1 MAAKEGKMDAVFT
14 ESMKKTHTIVLPE
27 MLEYHFPIL
36 KAALIRGGYKA
47 DILSNSGSSVMHH
60 GKKYVNND
68 MCFPAVSIIGQMID
82 SLKKGICDPDK
93 TAFLLPQAGGAC
105 RAPNYYHLLK
115 RALKNA
121 GYPHVP
127 VISLNLSG
135 LNTQPGFKITPKM
148 IKAAIISV
156 MTGDLLMH
164 LHQYVKPRAADSNE
178 PDKLLKKWQ
187 LRLCNDISTGKIHSM
202 RNLRP
207 LYREIL
213 NSFAEIK
220 MKRIPASKIGIVG
233 ELYIKYC
240 SIGNFDIENFLYS
253 HNCEIKTIGFSIY
266 SLYII
271 QSVFYDT
278 KNGFLLKKG
287 ASILLKKLSTYLK
300 ELCDKVACS
309 KTFPMMPDYEEFSK
323 RAEKILAKNCITGDG
338 WLISAEASVL
348 IEHGFDKIICLNP
361 FGCLVSHINCKGIS
375 GALRRKYHCASI
387 TNIDCDP
394 DTSLGLYHSRVLM
407 AINA

>member
-1 MAAKEGKMDAVFT
+1 MDAIFT

-36 KAALIRGGYKA
+36 KSALIIGGYKTA
-47 DILSNSGSSVMHH
+47 VLENKGASVINY

-68 MCFPAVSIIGQMID
+68 MCFPAISIIGQMID
-82 SLKKGICDPDK
+82 SLEKGVCDADK

-115 RALKNA
+115 KALKNS

-135 LNTQPGFKITPKM
+135 LNTQPGFKITPRM

-164 LHQYVKPRAADSNE
+164 LHQYVKPRAANFNE
-178 PDKLLKKWQ
+178 LDELLKKWQ
-187 LRLCNDISTGKIHSM
+187 IQLCDDISSGRIRSM
-202 RNLRP
+202 RKLRP

-213 NSFAEIK
+213 SSFAKIK
-220 MKRIPASKIGIVG
+220 MNKAPVTKIGIVG

-240 SIGNFDIENFLYS
+240 SIGNLDAENFLYS
-253 HNCEIKTIGFSIY
+253 HNCELKTAGFAIY
-266 SLYII
+266 ALYII
-271 QSVFYDT
+271 QNVMYDT
-278 KNGFLLKKG
+278 PNGYLLKKG
-287 ASILLKKLSTYLK
+287 AAFLLNRLSLHYK
-300 ELCDKVACS
+300 ELCQEIQESTV
-309 KTFPMMPDYEEFSK
+309 FPDMPSYEEFS
-323 RAEKILAKNCITGDG
+323 EKSDEILSKECITGDG

-375 GALRRKYHCASI
+375 GALRRKYPCASV

-394 DTSLGLYHSRVLM
+394 DTSLALYHSRLLM
-407 AINA
+407 AVES

>member
-1 MAAKEGKMDAVFT
+1 MDAIFT

-47 DILSNSGSSVMHH
+47 AVLSNKGASVMNY

-68 MCFPAVSIIGQMID
+68 MCFPAISIIGQMID
-82 SLKKGICDPDK
+82 SLKKGICDPNK

-115 RALKNA
+115 KALENA
-121 GYPHVP
+121 GFPQVP

-148 IKAAIISV
+148 IMAAIISV
-156 MTGDLLMH
+156 MMGDLLMH
-164 LHQYVKPRAADSNE
+164 LHQYVRPRAADFSE
-178 PDKLLKKWQ
+178 PDELLKKWQ
-187 LRLCNDISTGKIHSM
+187 TQLCDDISTGKICSLKS
-202 RNLRP
+202 LRS

-213 NSFAEIK
+213 SSFAEIK
-220 MKRIPASKIGIVG
+220 MYKVPFTKIGIVG

-240 SIGNFDIENFLYS
+240 SIGNFDAEKFLYS
-253 HNCEIKTIGFSIY
+253 HNCELKTVGFAIY
-266 SLYII
+266 ALYII
-271 QSVFYDT
+271 QNVIYDAP
-278 KNGFLLKKG
+278 NGYLLKKG
-287 ASILLKKLSTYLK
+287 AAVLLKRLSFHYK
-300 ELCDKVACS
+300 ELCSEVQKSAV
-309 KTFPMMPDYEEFSK
+309 FPAMPSYEEFS
-323 RAEKILAKNCITGDG
+323 EKSDEILSKECITGDG

-375 GALRRKYHCASI
+375 GALRRRYPSASV

-394 DTSLGLYHSRVLM
+394 DTSLALYHSRLLM
-407 AINA
+407 AVE

>member
-1 MAAKEGKMDAVFT
+1 MDAVFT

-36 KAALIRGGYKA
+36 KAALIIGGYKA
-47 DILSNSGSSVMHH
+47 EILSNKGASVMHY

-68 MCFPAVSIIGQMID
+68 MCFPAISIIGQMID
-82 SLKKGICDPDK
+82 SLEKGICDPDK

-115 RALKNA
+115 KALKNA

-135 LNTQPGFKITPKM
+135 LNTQPGFKITPRM

-164 LHQYVKPRAADSNE
+164 LHQYVRPRAVNFSE
-178 PDKLLKKWQ
+178 PDELLNKWQ
-187 LRLCNDISTGKIHSM
+187 IRLCDDISTRKIRSM
-202 RNLRP
+202 RKLRP
-207 LYREIL
+207 LYKEIL
-213 NSFAEIK
+213 SSFATIK
-220 MKRIPASKIGIVG
+220 MDKAPAAKIGIVG

-240 SIGNFDIENFLYS
+240 NIGNLDAEKFLYS
-253 HNCEIKTIGFSIY
+253 YNCELKTVGFAVY
-266 SLYII
+266 ALYII
-271 QSVFYDT
+271 QSVMYDT
-278 KNGFLLKKG
+278 SNGYLLKKG
-287 ASILLKKLSTYLK
+287 AAILLDKLSQYYR
-300 ELCDKVACS
+300 ELCDEVESSAV
-309 KTFPMMPDYEEFSK
+309 FPVMPSYEEFSK
-323 RAEKILAKNCITGDG
+323 KSDEILSKECITGDG
-338 WLISAEASVL
+338 WLISAEACVL
-348 IEHGFDKIICLNP
+348 IEHGFDKIVCLNS

-375 GALRRKYHCASI
+375 GALRRKYPCASV

-394 DTSLGLYHSRVLM
+394 DTSLALYHSRLLM
-407 AINA
+407 AVEKCSRCL

>member
-1 MAAKEGKMDAVFT
+1 MNAIFT

-47 DILSNSGSSVMHH
+47 AVLSNKGASVMNY

-68 MCFPAVSIIGQMID
+68 MCFPAISIIGQMVD
-82 SLKKGICDPDK
+82 SLKKGIYDPNK

-115 RALKNA
+115 KALEKA

-148 IKAAIISV
+148 IMAAIISV

-164 LHQYVKPRAADSNE
+164 LHQYVRPRAADFSE
-178 PDKLLKKWQ
+178 PDELLKKWQ
-187 LRLCNDISTGKIHSM
+187 TQLCDDISTGKIRSL
-202 RNLRP
+202 RSLRP

-213 NSFAEIK
+213 SSFAEIK
-220 MKRIPASKIGIVG
+220 MDKVPVTKIGIVG

-240 SIGNFDIENFLYS
+240 SIGNFDAENFLYS
-253 HNCEIKTIGFSIY
+253 YNCELKTVGFAIY
-266 SLYII
+266 ALYII
-271 QSVFYDT
+271 QNVIYDAP
-278 KNGFLLKKG
+278 NGYLLKKG
-287 ASILLKKLSTYLK
+287 AAVLLERLSLHYK
-300 ELCDKVACS
+300 ELCSEVQKSAV
-309 KTFPMMPDYEEFSK
+309 FPAMPSYEEFS
-323 RAEKILAKNCITGDG
+323 EKSDEILSKECITGDG

-348 IEHGFDKIICLNP
+348 IERGFDKIICLNP

-375 GALRRKYHCASI
+375 GALRRRYPSASV

-394 DTSLGLYHSRVLM
+394 DTSLALYHSRLLM
-407 AINA
+407 AVE

>member
-1 MAAKEGKMDAVFT
+1 MNAIFT

-47 DILSNSGSSVMHH
+47 AVLSNKGASVMNY

-68 MCFPAVSIIGQMID
+68 MCFPAISIIGQMID
-82 SLKKGICDPDK
+82 SLKNGICDPNK

-115 RALKNA
+115 KALENA
-121 GYPHVP
+121 GFPQVP

-148 IKAAIISV
+148 IMAAIISV

-164 LHQYVKPRAADSNE
+164 LHQYVRPRAADFSE
-178 PDKLLKKWQ
+178 ADELLEKWQ
-187 LRLCNDISTGKIHSM
+187 IRLCDDISTGKIRS
-202 RNLRP
+202 LKALKP
-207 LYREIL
+207 LYNEIL
-213 NSFAEIK
+213 SSFADIK
-220 MKRIPASKIGIVG
+220 TDKVPVTRIGIVG

-240 SIGNFDIENFLYS
+240 SIGNFDAEKFLYS
-253 HNCEIKTIGFSIY
+253 HNCELKTIGFAIY
-266 SLYII
+266 AMYII
-271 QSVFYDT
+271 QNVIYDVP
-278 KNGFLLKKG
+278 NGYLLKKG
-287 ASILLKKLSTYLK
+287 AAILLDRLSLHYR
-300 ELCDKVACS
+300 ELCCEVQKFTV
-309 KTFPMMPDYEEFSK
+309 FPAMPSYEEFSQK
-323 RAEKILAKNCITGDG
+323 SDEILSKECITGDG

-375 GALRRKYHCASI
+375 GALRRKYPCASV

-394 DTSLGLYHSRVLM
+394 DTSLALYHSRLLM
-407 AINA
+407 AIE

>member
-1 MAAKEGKMDAVFT
+1 MDAVFT

-36 KAALIRGGYKA
+36 KAALIRGGYKT
-47 DILSNSGSSVMHH
+47 DILSNNGTSVIHY

-68 MCFPAVSIIGQMID
+68 MCFPAISIIGQMID
-82 SLKKGICDPDK
+82 SLEKSICDPEK

-115 RALKNA
+115 KALENA

-164 LHQYVKPRAADSNE
+164 LHQYVRPRAADFSE
-178 PDKLLKKWQ
+178 PDELLKKWQ
-187 LRLCNDISTGKIHSM
+187 IRLCDDISTGKINSM

-220 MKRIPASKIGIVG
+220 TDKVPTAKVGIVG

-240 SIGNFDIENFLYS
+240 SIGNLDTEKFLYS
-253 HNCEIKTIGFSIY
+253 HNCELKTVGFAIY
-266 SLYII
+266 ALYII
-271 QSVFYDT
+271 QNVMYDT
-278 KNGFLLKKG
+278 ANGYLLKRG
-287 ASILLKKLSTYLK
+287 AAVLLKKLSLHYR
-300 ELCDKVACS
+300 EMCDEVRKSAV
-309 KTFPMMPDYEEFSK
+309 FPVMTGYEEFSGK
-323 RAEKILAKNCITGDG
+323 SDEILSKECLTGDG

-375 GALRRKYHCASI
+375 GALRRKYPCASV

-394 DTSLGLYHSRVLM
+394 DTSLALYHSRLLM
-407 AINA
+407 AIV